1 MKPLETPRW
10 RALAVFLAA
19 ITGALIHG
27 LTAFPVQD
35 AFHQGEFLAAAFTVL
50 QGAPFEGLPFTI
62 HGAADLF
69 PALLLDRVLPQRDSL
84 LALTLLMYPLM
95 DGLAVVIVATT
106 SLRMARI
113 FGVDPL
119 RMLPFILMAGYGV
132 GWRDLFMVASLAIFT
147 RLVQAQ
153 EESKGQVWRQV
164 LFGLVMA
171 LGTYWSFNRGL
182 AALVA
187 FGLPTLWLA
196 TRSPRYAMSMLTAVL
211 AFLAMGLWVP
221 GLGIRAYADN
231 LLMLLQTAAQWHY
244 PRSSGRDAWWGVM
257 SAITAVVVVWV
268 IHRLRQTPRPV
279 PQTALRL
286 VMILSCVMY
295 TKMALDRIDP
305 EHLVMALWWPLLILA
320 IDGPHLPLRPAS
332 PWRGSV
338 TVIAAL
344 ALAAAVLAAK
354 NPSLILPL
362 FILLA
367 SLIALLPGERLRRG
381 MGQAVMTLCLAA
393 TFVLAGRAW
402 TQWSQGAYTW
412 VRDLPRWFAAE
423 QAVMPGIRWS
433 AQSLRAAGA
442 HCVFDLVNAGLINA
456 VAQLPACSRFTY
468 PVYAGPQHEQQLIS
482 DLERTAPTAV
492 VFKADFWSYAI
503 DGRPMSARF
512 PVLDATITQRYPR
525 EECQFGFCLRY
536 KP

>member
-1 MKPLETPRW
+1 
-10 RALAVFLAA
+10 
-19 ITGALIHG
+19 
-27 LTAFPVQD
+27 
-35 AFHQGEFLAAAFTVL
+35 
-50 QGAPFEGLPFTI
+50 
-62 HGAADLF
+62 
-69 PALLLDRVLPQRDSL
+69 
-84 LALTLLMYPLM
+84 
-95 DGLAVVIVATT
+95 
-106 SLRMARI
+106 
-113 FGVDPL
+113 
-119 RMLPFILMAGYGV
+119 
-132 GWRDLFMVASLAIFT
+132 
-147 RLVQAQ
+147 
-153 EESKGQVWRQV
+153 
-164 LFGLVMA
+164 
-171 LGTYWSFNRGL
+171 
-182 AALVA
+182 
-187 FGLPTLWLA
+187 
-196 TRSPRYAMSMLTAVL
+196 
-211 AFLAMGLWVP
+211 
-221 GLGIRAYADN
+221 
-231 LLMLLQTAAQWHY
+231 
-244 PRSSGRDAWWGVM
+244 
-257 SAITAVVVVWV
+257 
-268 IHRLRQTPRPV
+268 
-279 PQTALRL
+279 
-286 VMILSCVMY
+286 MILSCVMY